1 MPYIT
6 SVPRVVREAQRGRA
20 GRPDAGAY
28 TSNHMFFFSP
38 KLGEQIACR
47 GTLAFDFLVS
57 AEANPDVVSI
67 TNRARPIHWW
77 NGKAFKEY
85 RPRFSITVR
94 DGGPGVARII
104 DVEVMSSITYA
115 AQLEKMSRI
124 KIEARASNRVFE
136 VFTEKDIRVEPRLTN
151 YRLIVTQGGDRQ
163 VPDADKNLIR
173 QVAYG
178 SQTFSL
184 NELVVIGVLP
194 YSRAYRAALNLV
206 AAGELNIQ
214 LDRPIDGDSRIGRG
228 NVQ

>member
-1 MPYIT
+1 MPYVT
-6 SVPRVVREAQRGRA
+6 SVPRVVREAQRGRL
-20 GRPDAGAY
+20 DTGAY

-38 KLGEQIACR
+38 KLGQQIACR

-57 AEANPDVVSI
+57 AEANPQVVAI
-67 TNRARPIHWW
+67 TNKARPIQWW
-77 NGKAFKEY
+77 NGERFEAY
-85 RPRFSITVR
+85 RPRFSITIR
-94 DGGPGVARII
+94 GGAPGAGRII
-104 DVEVMSSITYA
+104 DVEVMTSHQYA
-115 AQLEKMSRI
+115 DKRWKMNRI
-124 KIEARASNRVFE
+124 EVDARASNRLLQ

-151 YRLIVTQGGDRQ
+151 CRLIVTQGGDRQ

-194 YSRAYRAALNLV
+194 YPRAYRAALNLV

-214 LDRPIDGDSRIGRG
+214 LDRSIDGDSRIGRG